1 MKFNKYKMDGL
12 IGTIVFHAILL
23 IVFIFFGLTTP
34 LPLPG
39 EEGVEV
45 NIGSSETGKGIV
57 QKVKASAPKK
67 SIPKPKPKPKAVQET
82 KKEIV
87 KEKVEEKII
96 SQDDEETPAIQKPEK
111 KEEAKIDDKEI
122 KSEPEEEIIEKTT
135 EEEFVEE
142 VEEVI
147 PEPTV
152 DPNALYKGKNNSSS
166 KGESEG
172 KTYKG
177 GDQGNVNGTENSNN
191 YDGKGGTGSGI
202 SFSLSGRSAKHLPK
216 PEYNL
221 KDQGKIVVTI
231 WVNKLGKVIKAV
243 AGAKGTNISDLGLQ
257 NLARNAAL
265 RAKFS
270 SDPNAAETQKGT
282 ITYNFIRLN

>member
-1 MKFNKYKMDGL
+1 MEGL
-12 IGTIVFHAILL
+12 VGTIVFHAVLLL
-23 IVFIFFGLTTP
+23 IFIFFGLTTP

-45 NIGSSETGKGIV
+45 NIGNSDDGRGIV
-57 QKVKASAPKK
+57 QKTQAASPKQT
-67 SIPKPKPKPKAVQET
+67 IPKPKQKPKPVQET
-82 KKEIV
+82 KKEV
-87 KEKVEEKII
+87 VEEKVKEEII
-96 SQDDEETPAIQKPEK
+96 SQDIEEIPAIQKPEK

-122 KSEPEEEIIEKTT
+122 KTDPVEEIIEETT
-135 EEEFVEE
+135 EEEIVEE
-142 VEEVI
+142 VEEVE
-147 PEPTV
+147 PEPVV
-152 DPNALYKGKNNSSS
+152 DPNALYKGKSESVS

-172 KTYKG
+172 KTYKK
-177 GDQGNVNGTENSNN
+177 GDQGNVNGTENSDK
-191 YDGKGGTGSGI
+191 YEGKGGTGSGI

-216 PEYNL
+216 PEYNS

-243 AGAKGTNISDLGLQ
+243 AGAKGTNISDQGLQ

-270 SDPNAAETQKGT
+270 IDPNAAETQKGT

>member
-1 MKFNKYKMDGL
+1 MEG
-12 IGTIVFHAILL
+12 IVGTIVFHAILL
-23 IVFIFFGLTTP
+23 LIFIFFGLTTP

-45 NIGSSETGKGIV
+45 NIGSSDDGKGIV
-57 QKVKASAPKK
+57 QKTQASTPKQT
-67 SIPKPKPKPKAVQET
+67 IPKPKPKPVQET
-82 KKEIV
+82 KKEV
-87 KEKVEEKII
+87 VEEKIEEKII
-96 SQDDEETPAIQKPEK
+96 SQDNEETPVIQKPEK
-111 KEEAKIDDKEI
+111 KKEAKLDDKEI
-122 KSEPEEEIIEKTT
+122 KSEPIKEIIEET
-135 EEEFVEE
+135 VEE
-142 VEEVI
+142 AVEKVEEVI

-152 DPNALYKGKNNSSS
+152 DPNAMYKGKSKSTS

-172 KTYKG
+172 KTYKA
-177 GDQGNVNGTENSNN
+177 GDQGNINGTESSDNS
-191 YDGKGGTGSGI
+191 DGKGGTGSGI

-216 PEYNL
+216 PEYKS

-231 WVNKLGKVIKAV
+231 WVNKLGKVVKAV
-243 AGAKGTNISDLGLQ
+243 AGAKGTNISDQVLQ
-257 NLARNAAL
+257 NLARSAAL

>member
-1 MKFNKYKMDGL
+1 MKFNKYKMEG
-12 IGTIVFHAILL
+12 IVGTIVFHAILL
-23 IVFIFFGLTTP
+23 LVFIFFGLTTP

-45 NIGSSETGKGIV
+45 NIGNSDDGKGIV
-57 QKVKASAPKK
+57 QKTQAATPKK
-67 SIPKPKPKPKAVQET
+67 TIPKPKPKPVQET
-82 KKEIV
+82 KKEVV

-96 SQDDEETPAIQKPEK
+96 SQDNEEAPAIQKPEK
-111 KEEAKIDDKEI
+111 KEEAKLDDKEI
-122 KSEPEEEIIEKTT
+122 KSEPVKEIIEETVEEEIVEK
-135 EEEFVEE
+135 

-152 DPNALYKGKNNSSS
+152 DPNAMYKGKSNSSS

-172 KTYKG
+172 KTYKA
-177 GDQGNVNGTENSNN
+177 GDQGNINGTENSDNP
-191 YDGKGGTGSGI
+191 DGKGGTGSGI

-216 PEYNL
+216 PEYKS

-231 WVNKLGKVIKAV
+231 WVNKYGKVVKAV

>member
-1 MKFNKYKMDGL
+1 MEGMV
-12 IGTIVFHAILL
+12 GTIVFHAILL
-23 IVFIFFGLTTP
+23 LIFIFFGLTTP

-45 NIGSSETGKGIV
+45 NIGNSDDGKGIV
-57 QKVKASAPKK
+57 QKTQAASPKQI
-67 SIPKPKPKPKAVQET
+67 IPKPKPKPKPVQEK
-82 KKEIV
+82 KKEVV

-96 SQDDEETPAIQKPEK
+96 SQDNEEVPAIQKPEK
-111 KEEAKIDDKEI
+111 KEEDKVDDKEI
-122 KSEPEEEIIEKTT
+122 KSEPVKEIIEETV
-135 EEEFVEE
+135 EEVVEE

-152 DPNALYKGKNNSSS
+152 DPNAMYKGKSNSSS

-172 KTYKG
+172 KTYKS
-177 GDQGNVNGTENSNN
+177 GDQGNINGTENFDNP
-191 YDGKGGTGSGI
+191 DGKGGTGSGI

-216 PEYNL
+216 PEYKS

-231 WVNKLGKVIKAV
+231 WVNKLGKVVKAV

>member
-1 MKFNKYKMDGL
+1 MKFNKYKMDGV

-23 IVFIFFGLTTP
+23 LVFIFFGLTTP

-57 QKVKASAPKK
+57 QKTQASTPKQNLK
-67 SIPKPKPKPKAVQET
+67 KPKPKPVQET

-87 KEKVEEKII
+87 KEKLEENII
-96 SQDDEETPAIQKPEK
+96 SQKNEETPSIQKPEI
-111 KEEAKIDDKEI
+111 KEKAKIDKKEI
-122 KSEPEEEIIEKTT
+122 KSETEKNTTEETSEEEI
-135 EEEFVEE
+135 VEE

-147 PEPTV
+147 PEPTI
-152 DPNALYKGKNNSSS
+152 DPKAMYTGKNNSSS
-166 KGESEG
+166 KSSSEG

-177 GDQGNVNGTENSNN
+177 GNQGNVNGTENSNN
-191 YDGKGGTGSGI
+191 YDGQGGTGSGI

-216 PEYNL
+216 PAYNT

-231 WVNKLGKVIKAV
+231 WVNKLGKVVKAV
-243 AGAKGTNISDLGLQ
+243 AGAKGTNITNQGLQ
-257 NLARNAAL
+257 NLARKAAL

-270 SDPNAAETQKGT
+270 IDPNAAETQKGT

>member
-1 MKFNKYKMDGL
+1 MVKELYRKRKPQL
-12 IGTIVFHAILL
+12 
-23 IVFIFFGLTTP
+23 
-34 LPLPG
+34 
-39 EEGVEV
+39 
-45 NIGSSETGKGIV
+45 
-57 QKVKASAPKK
+57 QKKLFRNQSRNPFRK
-67 SIPKPKPKPKAVQET
+67 Q
-82 KKEIV
+82 KKEVV

-96 SQDDEETPAIQKPEK
+96 SQDNEEAPAIQKPEK
-111 KEEAKIDDKEI
+111 KEEAKLDDKEI
-122 KSEPEEEIIEKTT
+122 KSEPVKEIIEETVEEEIVEK
-135 EEEFVEE
+135 

-152 DPNALYKGKNNSSS
+152 DPNAMYKGKSNSSS

-172 KTYKG
+172 KTYKA
-177 GDQGNVNGTENSNN
+177 GDQGNINGTENSDNP
-191 YDGKGGTGSGI
+191 DGKGGTGSGI

-216 PEYNL
+216 PEYKS

-231 WVNKLGKVIKAV
+231 WVNKYGKVVKAV